1 MTTIRDAYI
10 LPSPQDIRAMGFVVK
25 LREAD
30 AGSDEVKQLVK
41 DYVITPAVEQAM
53 PQILDDM
60 KQVFDGGEEYGR
72 FFHGSFGSG
81 K

>member
-1 MTTIRDAYI
+1 MTTIREAYI

-41 DYVITPAVEQAM
+41 DYVITPAVERAI
-53 PQILDDM
+53 PEILDGM
-60 KQVFDGGEEYGR
+60 KQVFDRGEEIGR
-72 FFHGSFGSG
+72 AHV
-81 K
+81 